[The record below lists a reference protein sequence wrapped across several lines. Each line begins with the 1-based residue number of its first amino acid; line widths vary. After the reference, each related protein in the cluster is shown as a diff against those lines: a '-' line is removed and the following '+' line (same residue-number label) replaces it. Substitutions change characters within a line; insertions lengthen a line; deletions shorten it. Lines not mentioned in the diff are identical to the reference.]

1 MLPSKSNICKGRLWL
16 SDNMQIQNTC
26 INAINGMLIG
36 KEFVD
41 NIYYAIVKWKSKI
54 CSLCIMQ
61 SKSVCYNSGF

>member
-1 MLPSKSNICKGRLWL
+1 MLPSKSNICRG

-41 NIYYAIVKWKSKI
+41 NIYYAIVRWKSKI

-61 SKSVCYNSGF
+61 SNSVCYNSLNSGF